1 MLGRRRVK
9 LLHFLRLSLRPGPK
23 NKMADSKSTSCPPPF
38 SSPLGF
44 HATTTA
50 TEKEKKKKKKKEN
63 RFASLCGKEVRE
75 ITAVTWSRF
84 RAPRCLLLSPSWH
97 CETTRHHHFTVS
109 CKHLAYYT
117 LWRAPNIK
125 MGRWKFLTY
134 ASRLSCDPTVKDV
147 KLEKER
153 KRKRERCMYVPFVC
167 VVWFF
172 LVFAHSFYF
181 FLNLSLCAY
190 ECVYL
195 FFIKYYHF
203 NVCLFLAFLTT
214 LF

>member
-9 LLHFLRLSLRPGPK
+9 LLHFLLLSLRPGPK

-50 TEKEKKKKKKKEN
+50 TEKEKKEEEN

-97 CETTRHHHFTVS
+97 CETTPHHHFTVS
-109 CKHLAYYT
+109 CKHRAYYT
-117 LWRAPNIK
+117 LWRARILK
-125 MGRWKFLTY
+125 WVDESFW
-134 ASRLSCDPTVKDV
+134 PTLRDFRVIQ
-147 KLEKER
+147 LWR
-153 KRKRERCMYVPFVC
+153 M
-167 VVWFF
+167 W
-172 LVFAHSFYF
+172 
-181 FLNLSLCAY
+181 N
-190 ECVYL
+190 
-195 FFIKYYHF
+195 
-203 NVCLFLAFLTT
+203 
-214 LF
+214 